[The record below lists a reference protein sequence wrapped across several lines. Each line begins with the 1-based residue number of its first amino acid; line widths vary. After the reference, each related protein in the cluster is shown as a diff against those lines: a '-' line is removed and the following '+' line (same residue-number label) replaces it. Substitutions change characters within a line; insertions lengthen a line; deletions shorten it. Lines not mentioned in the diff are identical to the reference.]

1 MIPICLLG
9 MGIENDEGK
18 RSMKMSTFRW
28 IIIRHWFDSDF
39 VRSLVLR
46 RCSVS
51 LKTRFAHKS
60 PQAPLLSL
68 LMATAL
74 ARIFFFQVQL
84 KLLTY
89 AIFTFQVLLLLF
101 YELNRFRFFRQKMKV
116 IKLLNAQRKF
126 NNYFGYQLSFY
137 VFEYS

>member
-9 MGIENDEGK
+9 MGIDNDEGK

>member
-1 MIPICLLG
+1 
-9 MGIENDEGK
+9 
-18 RSMKMSTFRW
+18 
-28 IIIRHWFDSDF
+28 
-39 VRSLVLR
+39 
-46 RCSVS
+46 
-51 LKTRFAHKS
+51 
-60 PQAPLLSL
+60 
-68 LMATAL
+68 MATAL